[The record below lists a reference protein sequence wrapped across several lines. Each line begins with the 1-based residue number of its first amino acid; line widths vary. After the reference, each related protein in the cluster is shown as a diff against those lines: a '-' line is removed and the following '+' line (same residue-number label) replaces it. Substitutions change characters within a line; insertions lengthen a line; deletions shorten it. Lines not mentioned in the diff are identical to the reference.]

1 MRYVKDAHSG
11 VRGAKSP
18 ANAATAPAKRAHAHS
33 PVTTRPATGRPP
45 ARATIKRAAA
55 DPVVSAAANG
65 SSLGR
70 MLAVLDLFDHAH
82 GVRSVDEIGAA
93 TGYTRSTAYRYVGEL
108 ADAGLLAQAAPGRYC
123 LGPRII
129 QLDRQ
134 LRESDPLLAA
144 MRAIEPTLPRWSRE
158 QLRLLCRVYRDTVTC
173 IHQSGDLGHAVSFS
187 RGYPMPLFRSAT
199 SKAILSFLH
208 ERHCTKLHLRNTDRV
223 REAGLGASWP
233 EFEATR
239 REIRQKGYA
248 MSAGE
253 VDSGVFG
260 IAAPIFGA
268 HRRVIRSISVVR
280 AASALDATRFAKES
294 NALID
299 FGTQLSRPAGK
310 DA

>member
-1 MRYVKDAHSG
+1 
-11 VRGAKSP
+11 
-18 ANAATAPAKRAHAHS
+18 
-33 PVTTRPATGRPP
+33 
-45 ARATIKRAAA
+45 
-55 DPVVSAAANG
+55 
-65 SSLGR
+65 
-70 MLAVLDLFDHAH
+70 MLAVLDLFDRAL

-108 ADAGLLAQAAPGRYC
+108 ADAGLLAQAAPGRYS

-158 QLRLLCRVYRDTVTC
+158 QLCLLCRVYHDAVTC
-173 IHQSGDLGHAVSFS
+173 IHTSGHLGHAASFS
-187 RGYPMPLFRSAT
+187 RGYPMPLFRGAT
-199 SKAILSFLH
+199 SKAILSCLH
-208 ERHCTKLHLRNTDRV
+208 ERQCTKLYLRNADRV
-223 REAGLGASWP
+223 REAVLGASWP
-233 EFEATR
+233 EFKATL

-248 MSAGE
+248 VSVGE

-268 HRRVIRSISVVR
+268 NRRVIGSISVVR
-280 AASALDATRFAKES
+280 ATSALDARRFGKES
-294 NALID
+294 KTLID
-299 FGTQLSRPAGK
+299 IATQLSRPAGK